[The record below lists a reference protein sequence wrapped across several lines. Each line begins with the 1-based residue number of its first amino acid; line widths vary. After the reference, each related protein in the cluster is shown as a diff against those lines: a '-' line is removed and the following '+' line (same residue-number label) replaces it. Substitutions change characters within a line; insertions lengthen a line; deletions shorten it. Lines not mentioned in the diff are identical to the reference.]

1 MTTNQTSVS
10 TYHEYILEAIYA
22 LRHGLAFYEN
32 AKQVPA
38 DIGSD
43 QSMLIAEINSRY
55 SFLMISNSLESAA
68 NALLLSLK
76 LDKEYYEE
84 LERTSTLVKFKIFC
98 DFKGKRLDQGDIKFG
113 RIKDIISC
121 RNEFVHPKP
130 RKANYRL
137 DNLTSEIRFEIKTTK
152 NRNYPTYFSEIK
164 PFHVLTALED
174 TLTFIS
180 WVCFDI
186 CKLEIQDGALKLGFG
201 SYGSTADIDVIGN
214 DYEIKFDKRT
224 FGQP

>member
-1 MTTNQTSVS
+1 MTIEQTSIS

-32 AKQVPA
+32 AKQVPT
-38 DIGSD
+38 DLGSD

-68 NALLLSLK
+68 NALLLSLN

-98 DFKGKRLDQGDIKFG
+98 DFLGKRLDPGDIKFG

-130 RKANYRL
+130 RKATCR
-137 DNLTSEIRFEIKTTK
+137 DNSTSEIKFEVKSTK

-164 PFHVLTALED
+164 PSHVLTALED
-174 TLTFIS
+174 TLIFIS

-186 CKLEIQDGALKLGFG
+186 CKLGIQDGALKLGFG
-201 SYGSTADIDVIGN
+201 SYGSTADIDIIGY
-214 DYEIKFDKRT
+214 DYGIKFDKRT
-224 FGQP
+224 FGQQ